1 MYVLRP
7 QLMGGLVGEI
17 SICWWKL
24 WQLTVIACLIL
35 ATRAPASAAAAA
47 WPVYSFIQR
56 RRQQSS
62 LTMLHVLWILSFG
75 LTVPIFS
82 CHGPSSSSSSSSL
95 LRSSF
100 KQKHKVFYL
109 HRPGEISIWQVA
121 SFHVPDYFL
130 QFIFHKRH
138 TCLSTLGEREKDC
151 PPDVKYC
158 ELRSQNL

>member
-47 WPVYSFIQR
+47 WPVCSFIQ

-75 LTVPIFS
+75 LTVMAILRPLLLLLLLLCFVLPSSKSIKCFTCIGPVRSQFDKLLLFMSRIFS
-82 CHGPSSSSSSSSL
+82 PVHLPQAPHL
-95 LRSSF
+95 PE
-100 KQKHKVFYL
+100 H
-109 HRPGEISIWQVA
+109 PGW
-121 SFHVPDYFL
+121 
-130 QFIFHKRH
+130 
-138 TCLSTLGEREKDC
+138 EREGLPSWRKI
-151 PPDVKYC
+151 
-158 ELRSQNL
+158 LRT